1 LLDGLSVTLEKNLD
15 TYVSAILNK
24 YEFRKVEHSKIIR
37 DAVLGTHELS
47 PLEVTIIDTPFVQR
61 LRGINQTA
69 LAALTYPS
77 ATHNRFEHSLGVS
90 IMAYRMGKALM
101 DKGERIKR
109 TTLAELRI
117 AGLLHDI
124 GHGPFSHASEEIIRE
139 VDEVKGILDEDSRF
153 SKYKPHE
160 MIGYKLLQTHSFKD
174 FFAELLS
181 SYHKTEISLDNISDM
196 IIGSMHDKKN
206 DQFKADIINGAFDA
220 DKLDYL
226 TRDAYFTGI
235 KMSID
240 VERIFATQMIDR
252 RRRKTRR
259 IIVDVGGVHIL
270 EQVLFNKMLLY
281 PSVYHHHKVRSTV
294 CLLES
299 IFEMIRDNDLSLH
312 GLKFDKVSDFLS
324 VDDYFFLTSQNKPE
338 KIATQIEKIKKRNL
352 LKRALVISRKT
363 VKRNLGRLLAE
374 KDRPKNLRELAKRI
388 AQDSKLKRKCEY
400 YDIWVDLPENP
411 RFPEPSQCL
420 VRVTGKDYLHLD
432 DFFPVTEWSESFAAN
447 KWKGYIFGPPDLQK
461 TVADVTWSLFEERFE
476 IKWDKQARI
485 LAKHSSDAG

>member
-1 LLDGLSVTLEKNLD
+1 LTFEKNLD
-15 TYVSAILNK
+15 AYVSSILNK
-24 YEFRKVEHSKIIR
+24 YEFKKVEHSKIIR

-47 PLEVTIIDTPFVQR
+47 PLDVTVIDTPFVQR
-61 LRGINQTA
+61 LRGISQTA

-77 ATHNRFEHSLGVS
+77 ATHSRFEHSLGVS
-90 IMAYRMGKALM
+90 IMAYRMCKALI
-101 DKGERIKR
+101 DKGEKIKR

-139 VDEVKGILDEDSRF
+139 LDEVKEIWEKDSPF

-174 FFAELLS
+174 FFEELLS
-181 SYHKTEISLDNISDM
+181 KYDSTEISLENISQM
-196 IIGSMHDKKN
+196 IIGSMQDKKN
-206 DQFKADIINGAFDA
+206 DQFKADIINGAFDS

-240 VERIFATQMIDR
+240 IERIFATQMIDR

-270 EQVLFNKMLLY
+270 EQILFNKMLLY

-299 IFEMIRDNDLSLH
+299 IFEIIRENDLTLS

-324 VDDYFFLTSQNKPE
+324 VDDHFFLTSQNRPE
-338 KIATQIEKIKKRNL
+338 KVATQIEKIKKRNL

-363 VKRNLGRLLAE
+363 VKKNLGRLLAE
-374 KDRPKNLRELAKRI
+374 KDRPENLRDLAKKI
-388 AQDSKLKRKCEY
+388 ANDSRLKRKCEHC
-400 YDIWVDLPENP
+400 DIWVDLPENP

-420 VRVTGKDYLHLD
+420 VRVTDKDYLHLD
-432 DFFPVTEWSESFAAN
+432 DFFPVTEWSDSFAAN
-447 KWKGYIFGPPDLQK
+447 KWKGFVFGPPDLQK
-461 TVADVTWSLFEERFE
+461 TVADVTWSLFEKLFDF
-476 IKWDKQARI
+476 KWDKQARI